1 MSKKIITDALKVFDE
16 KYFSVR
22 YPTQSITVFGD
33 AMKRYLKSIQSA
45 ISENMS
51 EEHLKN
57 ITNAFLK
64 QQLYSDAEFQIN
76 ADNGIDSTIRYNGKL
91 FALIEAKRPSN

>member
-1 MSKKIITDALKVFDE
+1 
-16 KYFSVR
+16 
-22 YPTQSITVFGD
+22 
-33 AMKRYLKSIQSA
+33 MKRYLKSIQSA
-45 ISENMS
+45 VSENMS

-76 ADNGIDSTIRYNGKL
+76 ADNGKKSKTQMQIGYKIWEGHL
-91 FALIEAKRPSN
+91 CLILAK